1 MSVREEILKA
11 AREAYVEPDAFPES
25 YEQACDRSLNL
36 GDGLARF
43 IAIEIWE
50 VTEGHDDL
58 VTARNEAICALE
70 KAETELAQVRRA
82 LQGMSNVGDQQ

>member
-1 MSVREEILKA
+1 MAMNARDKILKA
-11 AREAYVEPDAFPES
+11 AREAYVEPDAFPET
-25 YEQACDRSLNL
+25 YEQACDKELNL

-58 VTARNEAICALE
+58 VAAGNEAICALE
-70 KAETELAQVRRA
+70 KAESELAQVRRA
-82 LQGMSNVGDQQ
+82 LEIMVFVKN